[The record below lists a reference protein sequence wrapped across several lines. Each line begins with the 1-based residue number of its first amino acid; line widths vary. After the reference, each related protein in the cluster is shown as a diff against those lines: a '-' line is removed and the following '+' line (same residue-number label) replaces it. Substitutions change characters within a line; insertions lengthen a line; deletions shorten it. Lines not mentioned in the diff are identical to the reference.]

1 VNLSKTKLMIGGE
14 RCNTKK
20 SVGKWP
26 CAVCGKA
33 VGSNSIR
40 CTDCQQWLHNRCSS
54 VKGSLCKASKS
65 FVCSVC
71 LCSTDNEI
79 ESSVDIVDGSSV
91 EIVDEFCYPGD
102 MLSVDVD
109 ADAAV
114 TARIHSGWFKFR
126 SLASFLTDKDVSFLL
141 RGKVYDACIQS

>member
-1 VNLSKTKLMIGGE
+1 MNLSKTKLMIGGE

-40 CTDCQQWLHNRCSS
+40 CTDCQQWLHNRCSGI
-54 VKGSLCKASKS
+54 KGSLCKASKA

-71 LCSTDNEI
+71 LCSTDNEVK
-79 ESSVDIVDGSSV
+79 SCVDIG
-91 EIVDEFCYPGD
+91 EFVFVVLKSKMC
-102 MLSVDVD
+102 
-109 ADAAV
+109 
-114 TARIHSGWFKFR
+114 
-126 SLASFLTDKDVSFLL
+126 
-141 RGKVYDACIQS
+141 